1 MSDDD
6 DDGVEPQIED
16 VNGYYFE
23 DGEGEPVC
31 FSILPFSLVRTITRQ
46 ISSGRMFFC
55 TDLRIKVFACTRRW

>member
-31 FSILPFSLVRTITRQ
+31 FSILPFQFGENDNEADFSRKNV
-46 ISSGRMFFC
+46 FFA
-55 TDLRIKVFACTRRW
+55 RICG